1 MAERGVHVQFKGR
14 TVAAFILLTMAASTL
29 VTLTVADQFIGIES
43 SRTAGAASSES
54 SMSNSGLN
62 TKELQKLNT
71 VLGLIENKYF
81 REVDRTKVLDGAV
94 NGMMEAL
101 GDPYSV
107 YMKKEVAQHF
117 SESIEGSFTGIGAGV
132 QLKNGKI
139 TVESAIKGSPAER
152 AGVLPNDVLRSV
164 NGVSLDG
171 LTLNDAVSKI
181 RGPKGSKV
189 KLVIERAGHAQPLQ
203 LTIVRDDI
211 DYETVYAH
219 LRSDG
224 IGIIEIRQFS
234 LNTGDRFADE
244 LAKLEKQHM
253 KGLIIDVRGNPGG
266 VLPVVVSV
274 AQPFVPKG
282 EPIVQVEDKT
292 GHREKTVSSGT
303 GKSYPVA
310 VLMNKGSASASEVLA
325 GALKEEAHA
334 VLVGETS
341 FGKGTVQVSYDK
353 VLTDGSLVK
362 MTIAKWLTPL
372 GNWVHEKGL
381 KPDVEVLPPDYY
393 TVARLDKTK
402 TLAPDT
408 IDENTKSLQIML
420 SGLGYK
426 VDRKDGYYSKV
437 TQQSV
442 QAFQQKA
449 GLPVTGFTD
458 KATAEKLEELLVQK
472 VRDEASDTQLQKA
485 VNVLEQKLRVAN

>member
-1 MAERGVHVQFKGR
+1 MQFKGR

-29 VTLTVADQFIGIES
+29 VTLTVADRFIAIQSDGT
-43 SRTAGAASSES
+43 TARAASSES
-54 SMSNSGLN
+54 SGHDELSE
-62 TKELQKLNT
+62 KELQKLNT

-107 YMKKEVAQHF
+107 YMKKEVAKHF

-132 QLKNGKI
+132 QMKDGKI
-139 TVESAIKGSPAER
+139 TVESAIKDSPAER
-152 AGVLPNDVLRSV
+152 AGVLPNDILLKV
-164 NGVSLDG
+164 NGEKLDG
-171 LTLNDAVSKI
+171 LSLNDAVAKI

-189 KLVIERAGHAQPLQ
+189 KLVIQRAGMTQPLQ

-211 DYETVYAH
+211 DYETVYA
-219 LRSDG
+219 RMRDGG
-224 IGIIEIRQFS
+224 IGVIEIRQFS
-234 LNTGDRFADE
+234 LNSGERFEEE
-244 LAKLEKQHM
+244 LTKLEKQGM
-253 KGLIIDVRGNPGG
+253 KALIIDVRGNPGG

-282 EPIVQVEDKT
+282 EPIVQVEDKD
-292 GHREKTVSSGT
+292 GHREKTVSAGSG
-303 GKSYPVA
+303 KKYPVA

-334 VLVGETS
+334 TLVGETS

-353 VLTDGSLVK
+353 AMADGSLVK

-393 TVARLDKTK
+393 TVARMSKEA
-402 TLAPDT
+402 TLQPDT
-408 IDENTKSLQIML
+408 INENTRSLQIML
-420 SGLGYK
+420 AGLGYTI
-426 VDRKDGYYSKV
+426 DRKDGYYS
-437 TQQSV
+437 QQTVVSV
-442 QAFQQKA
+442 KAFQKKA
-449 GLPVTGFTD
+449 ELPITGSAD
-458 KATAEKLEELLVQK
+458 KVTAEKVEEALVAK
-472 VRDEASDTQLQKA
+472 IRDEKNDTQLLKA
-485 VNVLEQKLRVAN
+485 VNVLQQKLASGQ